1 MLKDVKLEM
10 KWNIFGKQQRIAA
23 DLLINEAKC
32 SSNVFSLHTFGV
44 SEQFYFL
51 VGSIASAFVVLVCL
65 WKWDALWCPN
75 CRLLFDEFGA
85 NWEVYPNMIA
95 NVVKMLNSALNWVWL
110 PMFFIKEIIY
120 LSCYMAFAMWLEKR
134 LTWKDA
140 MKWWQ
145 FTLRT
150 RDGKWSLLLNV
161 RLTFFVLETF
171 NSMSEIRGVALN
183 WFSFDIIQNINTN
196 NK

>member
-1 MLKDVKLEM
+1 MYSLESQIELFYDIAKLTNFGRLETRIPDQIDDVREQCIFCGTCEEETMKESMLKDVKLEM

-51 VGSIASAFVVLVCL
+51 VGSIASAFAVLVCL

-95 NVVKMLNSALNWVWL
+95 NVVKML
-110 PMFFIKEIIY
+110 K
-120 LSCYMAFAMWLEKR
+120 
-134 LTWKDA
+134 
-140 MKWWQ
+140 
-145 FTLRT
+145 
-150 RDGKWSLLLNV
+150 
-161 RLTFFVLETF
+161 
-171 NSMSEIRGVALN
+171 
-183 WFSFDIIQNINTN
+183 IQP
-196 NK
+196 